1 MSYLLFL
8 FLRDIKIIVICNML
22 DIFMLMEDKLK
33 LDIMFFFF
41 IGIKFDLCEF
51 FYGIFLIF

>member
-8 FLRDIKIIVICNML
+8 FLRDIKIFVICNML

-33 LDIMFFFF
+33 FDRMYFFF

-51 FYGIFLIF
+51 FYSIYLIF